1 MYERHRFQICAS
13 VVPEQYLVL
22 YTDLIEGQTSNYK
35 YEKNISKL
43 LIYRFYLE
51 TPEYPPA

>member
-1 MYERHRFQICAS
+1 MIRHRFQICAS